1 MATSD
6 SPQPTGSVWHDWV
19 LLTRFDKP
27 VGSYLL
33 LWPTLWALWA
43 AAEGVPDWK
52 NLLIFIAG
60 VFVMRSAGCVINDYA
75 DREIDRHVA
84 RTRDRPLTQ
93 GRITEKAALTGF
105 AILCLMAFGL
115 VLMTN
120 GFTVVL
126 SLGALALAALYPF
139 MKRHTHLPQVFL
151 GAAFSWAIPMAFAAE
166 REEVTIACWLLY
178 IANLCWTVAYDTIYA
193 MVDRDDDI
201 KIGVKSTAVLFA
213 DLDLAM
219 IGALFAA
226 TSISLLM
233 AATQLESGMAVY
245 AAILTGALYHV
256 WQLWKIK
263 GRERAH
269 CFTAFRASHWYGV
282 IILLGLM
289 ADYALPQIQ

>member
-6 SPQPTGSVWHDWV
+6 SSPQTGSLWRDWI

-27 VGSYLL
+27 IGSYLL

-43 AAEGVPDWK
+43 AAEGIPDWK
-52 NLLIFIAG
+52 NLLIFTAG

-84 RTRDRPLTQ
+84 RTQDRPLTQ

-105 AILCLMAFGL
+105 AILCLIAFGL

-120 GFTVVL
+120 WFTVAL
-126 SLGALALAALYPF
+126 SFGALALASLYPF

-151 GAAFSWAIPMAFAAE
+151 GAAFSWSIPMAFAAE

-193 MVDRDDDI
+193 MVDRDDDL

-213 DLDLAM
+213 DLDLTM
-219 IGALFAA
+219 ISALFAA
-226 TSISLLM
+226 TTVSLLM
-233 AATQLESGMAVY
+233 AAVQLNSGIAVY
-245 AAILTGALYHV
+245 AAIFLGAVYHIWQV
-256 WQLWKIK
+256 WAIRS
-263 GRERAH
+263 RERMD
-269 CFTAFRASHWYGV
+269 CFSTFRASHWYGV
-282 IILLGLM
+282 IIWFGLI
-289 ADYALPQIQ
+289 ADYALALG